1 MKTIV
6 VGMGNPI
13 LGDDRVGILIMRGVR
28 SRFEQEGGTGDVTF
42 IESTEGG
49 LLLMDQINGF
59 DRAILIDS
67 VSSGSYPVGTLLK
80 LTKEDFEE
88 TRHISNLHDIN
99 FATAMKMGNRMGHSL
114 PDDIQIYAVE
124 IKPALDFSKPMS
136 PEVEA
141 VIPKAVEE
149 IGKRALG
156 LK

>member
-13 LGDDRVGILIMRGVR
+13 LGDDRVGILIMEEIR
-28 SRFEQEGGTGDVTF
+28 SRFEKNARSEDVTF
-42 IESTEGG
+42 IEANQGG
-49 LLLMDQINGF
+49 LLLMDQINGY

-80 LTKEDFEE
+80 LTKEDFQE

-99 FATAMKMGNRMGHSL
+99 FATAMEMGSRMGHDL
-114 PDDIQIYAVE
+114 PGEIEIYAVE

-136 PEVEA
+136 PEVKV

-149 IGKRALG
+149 IGKRCLG
-156 LK
+156 LT